1 MLCGPGLHEEKSG
14 RMKEKRRNI
23 RMVWIAAGILAALC
37 LAAWL
42 LLFQFNRFTL
52 SIELHGDPE
61 MTLEYGESYQEP
73 GASVRLTGTLFFRE
87 GIEPEKA
94 ALQVED
100 AVDAGVTG
108 SYRVT
113 YWAQLYW
120 LRADAQ
126 RVVHIVDTQPPV
138 ITLAEETRE
147 ITVEGAVYE
156 EPGYTAHDNYDG
168 DMTGRVLVT
177 HSMGK
182 VTYVAVDSSGN
193 MAYVDRIVPNHDP
206 VPPEITLEGGADYAI
221 PTGKRYYEPGYRAS
235 DNVDGDLTAQVAASG
250 MVDWLHPGIYPITYR
265 VTDAYGNERVV
276 TRNVEVTAAPRP
288 ATQWPPD
295 KTVYL
300 TFDDGPGPYTERLL
314 DILDQYGVKA
324 TFFVVDSEYRYLF
337 KEIVDRGHSIGI
349 HSVTHDYASIYSG
362 PEAYF
367 EDLYTMQQII
377 YEETG
382 VLTTLMR
389 FPGGSSNTV
398 SCKLSEGI
406 MTYLSE
412 AVRDAGFQYFDWN
425 VDSDD
430 AGKTYTTKNVRRN
443 VLDGI
448 AQTGIALVL
457 QHDVYDYSVN
467 AVEGILRWGL
477 DNGYSFLP
485 LSPDSPGFHHDLN
498 N

>member
-1 MLCGPGLHEEKSG
+1 MEERKAQPH
-14 RMKEKRRNI
+14 RPK
-23 RMVWIAAGILAALC
+23 AAGRILAVCLILAILAA
-37 LAAWL
+37 AAWL
-42 LLFQFNRFTL
+42 IVFRINRFTL
-52 SIELHGDPE
+52 SVYLIGDE
-61 MTLEYGESYQEP
+61 DITLEYGETYQEA
-73 GASVRLTGTLFFRE
+73 GAWVQLRGTLFCRD
-87 GIEPEKA
+87 GITPENIQ
-94 ALQVED
+94 LQISGDVKD
-100 AVDAGVTG
+100 DTLGT
-108 SYRVT
+108 YTVT
-113 YWAQLYW
+113 YS
-120 LRADAQ
+120 ADHLGFYGEA
-126 RVVHIVDTQPPV
+126 RRTVHIVDTEPPV
-138 ITLAEETRE
+138 ITLAEETTDT
-147 ITVEGAVYE
+147 TVQGVIYE
-156 EPGYTAHDNYDG
+156 EPGYTAFDNYDG
-168 DMTGRVLVT
+168 DITDRVLLT
-177 HSMGK
+177 HSMGRI
-182 VTYVAVDSSGN
+182 TYVAIDSSGN
-193 MAYVDRIVPNHDP
+193 MTYTDREVPYYDP
-206 VPPEITLEGGADYAI
+206 ILPEIYLEGGETFRI
-221 PTGKRYYEPGYRAS
+221 PTGRKYAEPGFTAE
-235 DNVDGDLTAQVAASG
+235 DNLDGDLTESVTVSG
-250 MVDWLHPGIYPITYR
+250 TVDWLHPGIYPITYR
-265 VTDAYGNERVV
+265 VTDAYGNERIV

-288 ATQWPPD
+288 ATQWPSD

-337 KEIVDRGHSIGI
+337 KEIVNRGHSIGI

-467 AVEGILRWGL
+467 AVEDILCWGL